1 LILRALYLT
10 LAAPLIGAACV
21 GGDASH
27 RVEYRNTTNVP
38 INVYPDSK
46 TPTNTHSIAPGETY
60 EDQWVVPAVWS
71 GRRSGPTR
79 QVEAK
84 GEDGV
89 RIFCHRYNYEELD
102 RISWVIQI
110 ERRDD
115 CAS

>member
-1 LILRALYLT
+1 MLRALYLT
-10 LAAPLIGAACV
+10 LAAALIGVACV

-27 RVEYRNTTNVP
+27 RVEYRNTTSVP

-46 TPTNTHSIAPGETY
+46 TPSNPHSIAPGETY
-60 EDQWVVPAVWS
+60 NDQWVVPALWS

-79 QVEAK
+79 EVEAK

-89 RIFCHRYNYEELD
+89 RIFCHRYSYEELD

-115 CAS
+115 CST